1 MNADLE
7 RLIALQTA
15 EGEIDRLQEEIAAL
29 PRRVA
34 AIESKLAETRS
45 RIEKAKA
52 AISSIQAER
61 RKLEGEVQVQ
71 QQKISK
77 YRDQQF
83 AVKTNEQYR
92 ALLQEIEFAEREIRS
107 SEDRI
112 LEGMI
117 KVETEE
123 QQLKAAE
130 AELKAET
137 AEVEK
142 EKSETR
148 ARTAE
153 DEKQL
158 ADWNARRDA
167 LRDQISSEDALR
179 YYDRV
184 AQLRKTG
191 VAEARDQKCMACH
204 VLLRPQTYNEIR
216 TNEKII
222 ACDSCDRILY
232 YDPAHAPAETA
243 TRKKGPARGG
253 RVESGWFYLPESDH
267 GPVFVALI
275 NHKGSCSK
283 YVFDANSGRALEKK
297 IQEGALYKDA
307 FGGDLEQGMSMDV
320 EEQPNLEREC
330 DEQLPENLLHQLQQQ
345 VQAQE
350 NTAAEAPT
358 RS

>member
-15 EGEIDRLQEEIAAL
+15 EGEIDRLQEGIAAL

-92 ALLQEIEFAEREIRS
+92 ALLQEIEFAEREVRS
-107 SEDRI
+107 CEDRI

-123 QQLKAAE
+123 QQQKVAE

-167 LRDQISSEDALR
+167 LRAQISSDALR
-179 YYDRV
+179 YYERV

-222 ACDSCDRILY
+222 PCDSCDRILY
-232 YDPAHAPAETA
+232 YDPAHEPAEA
-243 TRKKGPARGG
+243 PLKKKASTRGG
-253 RVESGWFYLPESDH
+253 PVEFGWLYLPESEH
-267 GPVFVALI
+267 GPVFLALV

-283 YVFDANSGRALEKK
+283 RVFDATTGRALD
-297 IQEGALYKDA
+297 KDVRHDPSFRTA
-307 FGGDLEQGMSMDV
+307 FAEEIKRGTAVHV
-320 EEQPNLEREC
+320 EHQPNLEQNC
-330 DEQLPENLLHQLQQQ
+330 VEQLPSPLLQELQQQ
-345 VQAQE
+345 VQTQE
-350 NTAAEAPT
+350 NAAEAPT

>member
-7 RLIALQTA
+7 RVIALQTA
-15 EGEIDRLQEEIAAL
+15 EGEIDRLTEEIAAL

-34 AIESKLAETRS
+34 AIESKLAETRA
-45 RIEKAKA
+45 RIAKAKTA
-52 AISSIQAER
+52 MSAIQAER
-61 RKLEGEVQVQ
+61 RKLEGEIQVQ

-83 AVKTNEQYR
+83 EVKTNEQYR

-107 SEDRI
+107 CEDRI

-117 KVETEE
+117 KVESQE
-123 QQLKAAE
+123 QDLKSAE
-130 AELKAET
+130 IELKAET
-137 AEVEK
+137 AEIEK
-142 EKSETR
+142 EKAETR

-158 ADWNARRDA
+158 AEWNARRDS
-167 LRDQISSEDALR
+167 LRADISPDTLR

-191 VAEARDQKCMACH
+191 VAEARDQKCMACN

-232 YDPAHAPAETA
+232 YDPAHEPEEAPL
-243 TRKKGPARGG
+243 KKKASTRGG
-253 RVESGWFYLPESDH
+253 PVELGWLYLPESEH
-267 GPVFVALI
+267 GPVFLALV
-275 NHKGSCSK
+275 NHKGNCSK
-283 YVFDANSGRALEKK
+283 RVFDATTGRALGKEVRH
-297 IQEGALYKDA
+297 DPSFRTA
-307 FGGDLEQGMSMDV
+307 FAEEIERGTAVHV
-320 EEQPNLEREC
+320 EHQPNLEQNC
-330 DEQLPENLLHQLQQQ
+330 VEQLPGDLLQELQLQ
-345 VQAQE
+345 VQPQE
-350 NTAAEAPT
+350 KAAAEAPT